1 MQAVDSTNIESTDE
15 EFELEIAERLHVF
28 ASRLNRLATEQV
40 SKRGQIEQRWL
51 DDIRQY
57 HDKDADDESTKMNS

>member
-40 SKRGQIEQRWL
+40 GKRSQIEQRWL
-51 DDIRQY
+51 DDLRQY
-57 HDKDADDESTKMNS
+57 HGEYASDEAAPR